1 MRHAAL
7 IVALSVT
14 AFLHSCNDDVEDVY
28 VTFTGVV
35 KYLDGGSPVSGVQLR
50 LLIIDQDLPFD
61 RANPGSRIV
70 LTKDTLSFTGG
81 KYLFT
86 LTRRELPENAFYFIL
101 VRTDSLIQI
110 DDDMILP
117 CLAIGTTAGTVNSSR
132 IHNDIRVD
140 HATYL
145 QVKFKKTDLL
155 STDRVQYSWCMFNE
169 ETSLENPD
177 ITITHKLPF
186 FYFKNVNIQYT
197 IVKESGEHLTN
208 WINDIPLMQSD
219 TTKVLVNY

>member
-110 DDDMILP
+110 DD
-117 CLAIGTTAGTVNSSR
+117 
-132 IHNDIRVD
+132 
-140 HATYL
+140 
-145 QVKFKKTDLL
+145 
-155 STDRVQYSWCMFNE
+155 
-169 ETSLENPD
+169 
-177 ITITHKLPF
+177 
-186 FYFKNVNIQYT
+186 
-197 IVKESGEHLTN
+197 
-208 WINDIPLMQSD
+208 
-219 TTKVLVNY
+219 